1 MPALTVQTNVA
12 DNEITNDF
20 LKQLS
25 AKVAQA
31 LGKPEGYVTVHVSA
45 GQKLFFS
52 GTSDPAALME
62 LTSIGLPTNQTA
74 KISKEIMGLF
84 EEKLNIKADR
94 MYIKFTNI
102 AGNMMGWN
110 KGTF

>member
-12 DNEITNDF
+12 DNAITTDF

-25 AKVAQA
+25 STVAQV
-31 LGKPEGYVTVHVSA
+31 LGKPEGYVTVHVSG
-45 GQKLFFS
+45 GQKLLFA

-62 LTSIGLPTNQTA
+62 LTSIGLAASQT
-74 KISKEIMGLF
+74 SKASNAIMSLF
-84 EEKLNIKADR
+84 EKNLNIPSSR
-94 MYIKFTNI
+94 MYCKFTNV
-102 AGNMMGWN
+102 AGNMMGWD